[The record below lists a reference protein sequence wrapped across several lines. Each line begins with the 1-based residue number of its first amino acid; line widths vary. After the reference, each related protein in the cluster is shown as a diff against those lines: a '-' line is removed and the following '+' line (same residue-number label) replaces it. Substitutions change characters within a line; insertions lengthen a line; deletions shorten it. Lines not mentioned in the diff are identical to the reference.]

1 MKPRIKRKLL
11 LEQVKSFT
19 SFSTAQV
26 NMLFKSN
33 NRLPLFLA
41 SLLVSCSIHSP
52 LNANEITNP
61 SQLPDKIKPDAA
73 ANFVYTEDGE
83 FGKKLNLPTYEWMPA
98 SGQEL
103 KGIIIGIHGLTL
115 HGRRFRVLARTLAQ
129 YNIGF
134 VSMDMRGFG
143 RCKFDDAKQFSTKA
157 DNKSKI
163 NHEKSFQD
171 IVALTKLVNEKYP
184 NVPIMALGESLGCTF
199 CVRLAAEQKGLV
211 EGIVLSAPAVKL
223 NAKMYA
229 DPGQLAQIAKGL
241 LISPTG
247 TIDLKTFLSKLV
259 SSRKEV
265 IDEVLEDPL
274 MLKKIHLTDLIATDL
289 FVEKTIKYGKATDS
303 KLAVLLIQGSADG
316 CVAPKAVTDLM
327 AVMPSAD
334 QTLRWLGPVGH
345 LQFETAFVRSTVIDA
360 VGDWLNDHSN
370 DAATERT
377 KLEQAIS
384 DVGGVLVR

>member
-1 MKPRIKRKLL
+1 MKTGKI
-11 LEQVKSFT
+11 
-19 SFSTAQV
+19 SFSLFPSLV
-26 NMLFKSN
+26 RSNMLFN
-33 NRLPLFLA
+33 LDRRLLLSLSSAIFSLSLFAPTYA
-41 SLLVSCSIHSP
+41 S
-52 LNANEITNP
+52 EITNP
-61 SQLPDKIKPDAA
+61 SQLPDKIKPEAA

-98 SGQEL
+98 PDQEL

-143 RCKFDDAKQFSTKA
+143 RCKFDDAKQFSTKE
-157 DNKSKI
+157 DNKAKI
-163 NHEKSFQD
+163 SHEKSFQD

-199 CVRLAAEQKGLV
+199 CVRLAAENKGLI

-229 DPGQLAQIAKGL
+229 DPAQLAQIAKGL

-247 TIDLKTFLSKLV
+247 VIDLNTFLSKLV
-259 SSRKEV
+259 SSRKDV
-265 IDEVLEDPL
+265 IAEVLEDPL

-289 FVEKTIKYGKATDS
+289 FVEKTIKYGKATDP
-303 KLAVLLIQGSADG
+303 KLSVLLIQGSADG

-370 DAATERT
+370 NATTERN

-384 DVGGVLVR
+384 DVGGVLIR